1 MKKVQLLILTLI
13 LSSIVFSQ
21 SVTDTSKIKIP
32 YTAAKQIVKDLITGD
47 SSLALLKLSEKQ
59 LKITEEKVVLKDS
72 IISVYKLKE
81 KNYINQV
88 DNEKQKIEGW
98 QEQFGLL
105 QKENKKLIAKNKFTK
120 LVASIIVGSLI
131 YLNIAK

>member
-1 MKKVQLLILTLI
+1 M
-13 LSSIVFSQ
+13 
-21 SVTDTSKIKIP
+21 P
-32 YTAAKQIVKDLITGD
+32 KQIVKDLIKGD

-59 LKITEEKVVLKDS
+59 LEIAEEKLALKDS
-72 IISVYKLKE
+72 IIAVYKLKE

-105 QKENKKLIAKNKFTK
+105 QKENKKLIAKNRFTK
-120 LVASIIVGSLI
+120 LISSLIIGSLV
-131 YLNIAK
+131 YLNFAK